1 MDRLIELHNHVFEF
15 YTGDHLTTRS
25 VTSKSFLW
33 DSGSEHEHVDEER
46 NESLPVTVCRAT
58 HEYLESGR
66 AEKPNDSELMAS
78 LLKIYQSPDRE
89 TIKQEVCLI

>member
-1 MDRLIELHNHVFEF
+1 M
-15 YTGDHLTTRS
+15 
-25 VTSKSFLW
+25 
-33 DSGSEHEHVDEER
+33 DEER

-58 HEYLESGR
+58 HEYLESER

>member
-1 MDRLIELHNHVFEF
+1 M
-15 YTGDHLTTRS
+15 
-25 VTSKSFLW
+25 
-33 DSGSEHEHVDEER
+33 DEES